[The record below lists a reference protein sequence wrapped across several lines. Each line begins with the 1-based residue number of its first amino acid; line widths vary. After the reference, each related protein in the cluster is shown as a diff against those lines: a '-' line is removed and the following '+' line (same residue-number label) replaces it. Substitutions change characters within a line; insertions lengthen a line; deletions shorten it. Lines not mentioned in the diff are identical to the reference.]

1 MRQQRLLFLN
11 MIEMLGGVGDATKG
25 EEGESTGEKAET

>member
-1 MRQQRLLFLN
+1 MCQQRLLFLN
-11 MIEMLGGVGDATKG
+11 MIEMLGRGGNATKG